1 MGSNASVALEIK
13 IVFEFLLKKLSR
25 VDGTK
30 SQKNY
35 GRSHTFGRYNVLISL
50 SIWVKLG
57 TAPQNVHWR
66 NTALKLI
73 VV

>member
-50 SIWVKLG
+50 SI
-57 TAPQNVHWR
+57 
-66 NTALKLI
+66 
-73 VV
+73 